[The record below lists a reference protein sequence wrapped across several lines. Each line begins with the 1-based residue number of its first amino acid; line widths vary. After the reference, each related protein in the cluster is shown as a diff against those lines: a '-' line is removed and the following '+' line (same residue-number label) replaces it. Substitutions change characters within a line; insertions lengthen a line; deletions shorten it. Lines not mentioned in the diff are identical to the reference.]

1 MVKTLQGMLVRSLVL
16 AEKLESSILHGTA
29 RKERRNKKKERKEIG
44 TKMDLQKKTKKIISC
59 LQASMQER
67 NKPKFIMTFPE

>member
-29 RKERRNKKKERKEIG
+29 RKERRNKKKREKKLGQKWICRRRLRK
-44 TKMDLQKKTKKIISC
+44 
-59 LQASMQER
+59 
-67 NKPKFIMTFPE
+67 